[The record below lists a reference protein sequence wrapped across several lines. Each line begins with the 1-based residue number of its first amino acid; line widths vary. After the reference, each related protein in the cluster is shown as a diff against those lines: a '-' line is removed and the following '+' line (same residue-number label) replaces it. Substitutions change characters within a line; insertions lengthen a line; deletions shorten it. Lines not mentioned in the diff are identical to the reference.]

1 MNRKLF
7 FPTLFLILA
16 MLACTFP
23 IELPPLPT
31 LAPTFAPPYP
41 AGSTVIP
48 AYPSPTAPVAATATP
63 LPTAPPTSSA
73 YPPLTPDILR
83 NSNYTLTGCGGTI
96 THTYQLKDGKYQST
110 ADPASPDYILIS
122 MAGQVALGDL
132 NGDGLEDAAVIL
144 GVNCGGSGV
153 FESLVVVLNAGGV
166 TQQIGRDELGDRV
179 QVNSLKI
186 TSGQLT
192 LDMLVQGPNDPL
204 CCPTQPVTQTYRLVA
219 DALWK
224 TSVTSRTADNAERI
238 ITVQSPADGETV
250 SNPFTI
256 HGSVTIAPFENTLAY
271 RIYLPDGTLVNESP
285 LSVDSGGVMGG
296 PGTFAQDFNLSN
308 AGITGTV
315 IIQFLDLSPAD
326 GSTLAMGAVVLT
338 VH

>member
-1 MNRKLF
+1 L
-7 FPTLFLILA
+7 LILS

-23 IELPPLPT
+23 VELPPLPT
-31 LAPTFAPPYP
+31 LAPSFAPPYP

-63 LPTAPPTSSA
+63 LPPAPPTSSA
-73 YPPLTPDILR
+73 YPPLTGEILG
-83 NSNYTLTGCGGTI
+83 NSTYTLPGCSGDV
-96 THTYQLKDGKYQST
+96 THSYQLSGGMYQST
-110 ADPASPDYILIS
+110 TDTTSADYIRIVMS
-122 MAGQVALGDL
+122 DQIAFGDL
-132 NGDGLEDAAVIL
+132 NGDSLDDAAVFL
-144 GVNCGGSGV
+144 GINCGGSGV
-153 FESLVVVLNAGGV
+153 FEYVVAVLNAGGV

-179 QVNSLKI
+179 LVNSLKI

-224 TSVTSRTADNAERI
+224 TRVTSRTADNAERI
-238 ITVQSPADGETV
+238 ITVQSPADGEAV